1 MGKHSGNLMAQELL
15 DSKEINN
22 ILKCVQN
29 GSTLDVKE
37 LLSKY
42 PHIHWSSIQYDKTG
56 DTILHCA
63 ARLGNNQLIKF
74 LLQNFQP
81 TAVDCK
87 NRDDKTALH
96 EAAQFG
102 QYETCKLLLE
112 CGADV
117 NALKRA
123 DWTPIML
130 ACTKI
135 NGLENY
141 NIIETFLKYDVCVN
155 HRNKDGWT
163 CFHLI
168 CREGD
173 VGILELLLKSGLD
186 PHVTTKNGRTGL
198 HIASLHG
205 HLKIV
210 EVLLTLNIDVNT
222 RDNSCNT
229 PLHEAVLGGHI
240 NICER
245 LIQAGAIVTHRT
257 NGDYTSLHLA
267 SLQGHVE
274 IIKFLLNYLDINE
287 SNNSGLSPLHCAAKN
302 KRKEAYDVL
311 IQYGANENFVDHFG
325 RKASDYMALK

>member
-1 MGKHSGNLMAQELL
+1 MAQEILN
-15 DSKEINN
+15 SKEINN
-22 ILKCVQN
+22 ILKYVQN
-29 GSTLDVKE
+29 GSTLDLKE
-37 LLSKY
+37 LLCKY
-42 PHIHWSSIQYDKTG
+42 SNIHWSSIQYDKTG

-63 ARLGNNQLIKF
+63 ARLGKNELIKF

-102 QYETCKLLLE
+102 QFETCKLLLE
-112 CGADV
+112 CGADI

-135 NGLENY
+135 NEFENY
-141 NIIETFLKYDVCVN
+141 NIIEMFLKYDVCIN
-155 HRNKDGWT
+155 HKNKDGWT

-173 VGILELLLKSGLD
+173 VGILKLLLKSGLN
-186 PHVTTKNGRTGL
+186 PNLKTKNGRSGL
-198 HIASLHG
+198 HIAALHG

-222 RDNSCNT
+222 RDNSGNT

-240 NICER
+240 DICVR
-245 LIQAGAIVTHRT
+245 LIQVGALVTLRT

-267 SLQGHVE
+267 SLQGHIE
-274 IIKFLLNYLDINE
+274 IIKFLLNYLDVNE
-287 SNNSGLSPLHCAAKN
+287 SNNSGLLPLHCAAKN
-302 KRKEAYDVL
+302 KHKYAYDVL
-311 IQYGANENFVDHFG
+311 IKYGANESFIDHFG
-325 RKASDYMALK
+325 RKASYYMVGT